1 VVCCIIKARESDT
14 YRSNKGWP
22 SALLKKKVQA
32 AFLFVWKGSAGNLS

>member
-22 SALLKKKVQA
+22 SALLLKKKVQA
-32 AFLFVWKGSAGNLS
+32 AFFVGGGKND